1 MENQRIRVTKRM
13 LKEALIRLLKQKS
26 IEKIKVQELCT
37 EAQIN
42 RTTFYKYYGS
52 QYDLM
57 DSIQSEFIAELEK
70 HLENGDDPK
79 NLVNVLSY
87 IDEQREICLAL
98 LHTVSDEGFLKSVLG
113 LSCIT
118 AELENALSEKMSGNR
133 KIYTIDFILHGA
145 YAVVRRW
152 LDSENPE
159 SPEVIADIIVDLT
172 GRF

>member
-57 DSIQSEFIAELEK
+57 DTYSPNLLQS
-70 HLENGDDPK
+70 
-79 NLVNVLSY
+79 
-87 IDEQREICLAL
+87 
-98 LHTVSDEGFLKSVLG
+98 LKSTLKTVM
-113 LSCIT
+113 I
-118 AELENALSEKMSGNR
+118 R
-133 KIYTIDFILHGA
+133 KTL
-145 YAVVRRW
+145 
-152 LDSENPE
+152 
-159 SPEVIADIIVDLT
+159 
-172 GRF
+172 